1 MVSNYLPVLL
11 PMNRDLKGRSFTKNP
26 LAQHTPSC
34 MDTPWSFWGSML
46 LHSLQGQNVTTA
58 MLRTH
63 TQRSLRWLWQHGG
76 VHPGVLRIPRK
87 VPKFSPSLRLT
98 PHRGNYAAFQLW
110 FNIPKFALTRFIWF
124 IGFFGFIP
132 QRGGCEGWERLCHP
146 EPPSHKTPISILVPT
161 LDFSGDLEERSL
173 KEAGTG
179 KALGA
184 FSLLYKALSAR
195 AASSAKAPGG
205 FVPRWPLHPCRDIP
219 TFQAGPVTR
228 SPDFSREQPPEWNLI
243 RVPSWKKENRG
254 GKQKS
259 PRAQRTRIKLLG
271 MDRQQVTKFL
281 FSFFFFP
288 VCF

>member
-124 IGFFGFIP
+124 IGVFGFIP
-132 QRGGCEGWERLCHP
+132 
-146 EPPSHKTPISILVPT
+146 
-161 LDFSGDLEERSL
+161 
-173 KEAGTG
+173 
-179 KALGA
+179 
-184 FSLLYKALSAR
+184 
-195 AASSAKAPGG
+195 
-205 FVPRWPLHPCRDIP
+205 
-219 TFQAGPVTR
+219 
-228 SPDFSREQPPEWNLI
+228 
-243 RVPSWKKENRG
+243 
-254 GKQKS
+254 
-259 PRAQRTRIKLLG
+259 
-271 MDRQQVTKFL
+271 
-281 FSFFFFP
+281 
-288 VCF
+288 